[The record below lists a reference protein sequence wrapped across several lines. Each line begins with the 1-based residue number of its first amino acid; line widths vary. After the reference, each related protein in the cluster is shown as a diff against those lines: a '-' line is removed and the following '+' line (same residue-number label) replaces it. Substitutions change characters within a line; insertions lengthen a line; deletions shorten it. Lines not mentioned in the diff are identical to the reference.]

1 MSDDQAAVAAADK
14 VWDEDGGARGVLA
27 ACRAYHRAMIAAT
40 PGLCVH
46 EPDGTVRAITGLF
59 ASLSAEQ
66 QQAVLNYRGEE
77 NHGDPAFQLKRTDGA
92 S

>member
-1 MSDDQAAVAAADK
+1 MSDLVNAAAAAWVK
-14 VWDEDGGARGVLA
+14 AGGPEAIGA
-27 ACRAYHRAMIAAT
+27 ACIANHRAMIAGT

-59 ASLSAEQ
+59 ASLSPEQ